1 MSMFHHEFP
10 AADVT
15 RPRIRAPFANRTD
28 TGPGRLSPA
37 DSSWPRW
44 LLRVRPAFVAAWLKK
59 WLGVERCEVET
70 PFGRFLIDPVSQFGN
85 ALVSS
90 DGYEPE
96 MRRTLETFVRPGS
109 VFLDVGANEGFF
121 SVLASRL
128 VGSRG
133 RVIAVEPQER
143 LAPVIRS
150 NLALNACANVS
161 VFSCAI
167 SDRRGEAELHLSPDT
182 NTGSTALYQST
193 RYRLPRVTVPV
204 TTLADFVERAEVP
217 RIDFVKMG
225 HRGLRVRGDSWARS
239 SCSNRAGSPRSRSS
253 CTPARS
259 RTAVSTLRRSRAS
272 WSARV
277 IRSPR
282 SADPGMGPP
291 RGRYHTGGLFPL
303 SPGVTMQVPPCAC
316 W

>member
-1 MSMFHHEFP
+1 MFHHEFP

-217 RIDFVKMG
+217 RIDFVKMDIEG
-225 HRGLRVRGDSWARS
+225 FEYEAILGSQQLFESGRIAALALELHPGPIAHRGLDPSAIARFLERSGYSLAAGAPTPVWVHRGAGTIPAAS
-239 SCSNRAGSPRSRSS
+239 S
-253 CTPARS
+253 
-259 RTAVSTLRRSRAS
+259 
-272 WSARV
+272 
-277 IRSPR
+277 
-282 SADPGMGPP
+282 
-291 RGRYHTGGLFPL
+291 H
-303 SPGVTMQVPPCAC
+303 
-316 W
+316 